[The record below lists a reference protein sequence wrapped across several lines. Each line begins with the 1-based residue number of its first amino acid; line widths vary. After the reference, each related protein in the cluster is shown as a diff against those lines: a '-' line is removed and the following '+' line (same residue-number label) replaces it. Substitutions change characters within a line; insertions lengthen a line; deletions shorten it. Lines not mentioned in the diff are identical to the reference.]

1 MPKIAIVVA
10 LEREVRGLI
19 RRCSRVVR
27 EYDGRKFVFYEHNE
41 LVLVCG
47 GIGIEAARWAAEAV
61 IALYHP
67 AQVQSVGFAG
77 ALDRSLHVGDIF
89 VPSAV
94 IDARDG
100 SRIFMAGIDSRKA
113 LVTFASVAGVHQKRH
128 LADAYGANAVDM
140 EASGVA
146 AAAVAHGIEFAS
158 VKAISDE
165 LDFEMPGM
173 DRFIDARGRFRTV
186 AFVAFLALRPWLW
199 PRVAVLDR
207 NSRKA
212 ARALSSHLERLVREQ
227 KEPVEANIT

>member
-1 MPKIAIVVA
+1 MPKLAIVAA
-10 LEREVRGLI
+10 LEREVGGLT
-19 RRCSRVVR
+19 RRSLRIER
-27 EYDGRKFVFYEHNE
+27 EYDGRKFIFFEQYE

-47 GIGIEAARWAAEAV
+47 GIGVEAARRAAESV

-100 SRIFMAGIDSRKA
+100 SRIFIAGIDSRNT
-113 LVTFASVAGVHQKRH
+113 LVTFASVAGVQQKKN
-128 LADAYGANAVDM
+128 LADAFGAKAVDM
-140 EASGVA
+140 EATGVA
-146 AAAVAHGIEFAS
+146 AAAAAHGIGFAATK
-158 VKAISDE
+158 VISDE

-173 DRFIDARGRFRTV
+173 DRFVDGRGQFRTAV
-186 AFVAFLALRPWLW
+186 FVASVALRPWLW
-199 PRVAVLDR
+199 LRVAALAR

-212 ARALSSHLERLVREQ
+212 ARALRSHLERLAQEQ
-227 KEPVEANIT
+227 SEPVEANTI